1 MSADG
6 AECAKA
12 QSVTA
17 VRIVSSALFGSF
29 IFIKPWGFVCR
40 SLDFIFR
47 LMALLFLPRADG
59 SDFTAPA
66 TRLDNRSP
74 GFSFRFGLIVSGFI
88 SG

>member
-17 VRIVSSALFGSF
+17 VRIVFSALFGSVFF
-29 IFIKPWGFVCR
+29 IEPWGIVCR

-47 LMALLFLPRADG
+47 LMVLLFLSRADG
-59 SDFTAPA
+59 SDFAAPA
-66 TRLDNRSP
+66 AHLDNLSP
-74 GFSFRFGLIVSGFI
+74 MFLSDSG
-88 SG
+88 